1 MTLNI
6 EIDTRMSCV
15 CVCVFEEPK
24 WLRDVQATNRRYEQ
38 FQA

>member
-6 EIDTRMSCV
+6 EIDTQMSCV
-15 CVCVFEEPK
+15 CFFEEPK
-24 WLRDVQATNRRYEQ
+24 WLGDVQATNRRYEQ

>member
-6 EIDTRMSCV
+6 EIDTRMS